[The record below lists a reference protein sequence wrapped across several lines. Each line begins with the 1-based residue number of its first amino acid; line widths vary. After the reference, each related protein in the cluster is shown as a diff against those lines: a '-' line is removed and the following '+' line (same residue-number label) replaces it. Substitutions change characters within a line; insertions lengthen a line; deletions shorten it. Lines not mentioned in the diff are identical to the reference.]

1 MNQTNASKP
10 QPHPTPGGRQVLE
23 AVMDDFRERA
33 DSGREKYGTYLEA
46 FNGRDPLWDAY
57 QEAIDLAMY
66 LRQAIMERD
75 LKQGTFPQVPPPPKS
90 NVSLPTLPPSIWD
103 LPDPNFTHLTLLVM
117 IVVMGIIG
125 FIIGAVGG

>member
-10 QPHPTPGGRQVLE
+10 QPDPTPGGRQVLE
-23 AVMDDFRERA
+23 VVMDDFRERA

-75 LKQGTFPQVPPPPKS
+75 LKQGVSPQALPPPRPQTELYNLS
-90 NVSLPTLPPSIWD
+90 ESDWGNLQL
-103 LPDPNFTHLTLLVM
+103 F
-117 IVVMGIIG
+117 VVVVGAGVLG
-125 FIIGAVGG
+125 FIIGAIGG

>member
-1 MNQTNASKP
+1 
-10 QPHPTPGGRQVLE
+10 
-23 AVMDDFRERA
+23 MDDFRERA

-75 LKQGTFPQVPPPPKS
+75 LKQGVSPQALPPPRPQTELYNLS
-90 NVSLPTLPPSIWD
+90 ESDWGNLQL
-103 LPDPNFTHLTLLVM
+103 F
-117 IVVMGIIG
+117 VVVVGAGVLG
-125 FIIGAVGG
+125 FIIGAIGG